1 MELSKRY
8 KPSVT
13 VIGGLI
19 NRSNLAASGNRSESQ
34 IDQLNIDTALVVS
47 SAFSVKNGFT
57 VGNYDEGVLKRSIIE
72 KAEKVIMLLDGTKF
86 GKTMPFTFAHMED
99 IDIIITDKRP
109 SDEIMELCEKSQVE
123 VIYE

>member
-1 MELSKRY
+1 
-8 KPSVT
+8 
-13 VIGGLI
+13 
-19 NRSNLAASGNRSESQ
+19 
-34 IDQLNIDTALVVS
+34 
-47 SAFSVKNGFT
+47 
-57 VGNYDEGVLKRSIIE
+57 
-72 KAEKVIMLLDGTKF
+72 MLLDGTKF